1 MGEERVS
8 PTVNGVNRIGHK
20 VVPNIQKSRGRSR
33 FVALNEDLQMENN
46 DTYKVDDKVD
56 YIPYIDCIESSIV
69 GELRGA
75 VKEKHVENFEKSGK
89 MKSKKVNT

>member
-1 MGEERVS
+1 
-8 PTVNGVNRIGHK
+8 
-20 VVPNIQKSRGRSR
+20 
-33 FVALNEDLQMENN
+33 MENN